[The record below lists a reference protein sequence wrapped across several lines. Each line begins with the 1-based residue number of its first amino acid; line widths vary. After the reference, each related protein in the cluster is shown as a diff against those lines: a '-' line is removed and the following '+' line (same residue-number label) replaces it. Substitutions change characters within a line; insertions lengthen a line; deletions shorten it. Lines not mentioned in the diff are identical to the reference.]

1 MLRLTGSV
9 YYMKL
14 KIDNA
19 ALADAFFED
28 ARLIG
33 IIAPIVPYQFCWKL
47 NQILGFNFR
56 LKADAEIQ
64 LQKKSRQY
72 FFSLYEYVE
81 PNSFTMHYL
90 YHNHFD
96 GEYLLPEFKHLD
108 FLWLTKGDAIDDEL
122 YNNFMQT
129 IKTMD
134 AVQLVSELHPLQVK
148 HKAHLIF

>member
-1 MLRLTGSV
+1 
-9 YYMKL
+9 MKF
-14 KIDNA
+14 KIDNT

-33 IIAPIVPYQFCWKL
+33 IVAPIAPYQFCWRL
-47 NQILGFNFR
+47 NQTLGFNFR

-64 LQKKSRQY
+64 LQKKNRQY

-81 PNSFTMHYL
+81 PNGFTMHYL

-134 AVQLVSELHPLQVK
+134 AVQLASELQPLQVK